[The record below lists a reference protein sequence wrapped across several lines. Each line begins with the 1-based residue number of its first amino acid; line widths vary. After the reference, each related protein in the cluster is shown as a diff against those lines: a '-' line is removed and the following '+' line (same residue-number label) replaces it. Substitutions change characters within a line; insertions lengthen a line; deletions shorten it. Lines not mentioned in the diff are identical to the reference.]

1 MILVNFDL
9 DAICA
14 CKILQTLFR
23 CDSIIYSIV
32 PIRGVS
38 DLKKAYDENSA
49 EVNCFILINCGG
61 TIDIL
66 EVLEPEENVIFYI
79 IDSHRPIDVC
89 NIYSNKQICVL
100 GDPVDDVPEFDDIFR
115 DDVSMYSII
124 IILLYS
130 RYCLL
135 DDLLH
140 YIRCPNSMCLGFRI
154 C

>member
-32 PIRGVS
+32 PVRGVS

-115 DDVSMYSII
+115 DDVSISYPSLSE
-124 IILLYS
+124 ILPLRGSVTLYKLPKFHVS
-130 RYCLL
+130 GVPTC
-135 DDLLH
+135 
-140 YIRCPNSMCLGFRI
+140 
-154 C
+154 